1 MPWDNHHLDIHAMK
15 ALHLSPGMILS
26 WLCLCLLLFVEHML
40 ISENANVQPIWD
52 VGILEPR
59 EAITSPSAD
68 SDFLMNFA
76 SFDLSSSTS
85 VLAKRSLPTT
95 CG

>member
-1 MPWDNHHLDIHAMK
+1 
-15 ALHLSPGMILS
+15 
-26 WLCLCLLLFVEHML
+26 ML

-52 VGILEPR
+52 VGILEAR

-68 SDFLMNFA
+68 SDLLMNFT
-76 SFDLSSSTS
+76 SLDLSPSTS
-85 VLAKRSLPTT
+85 VLAKRSLQTT